1 MLQVSDFETVLIA
14 IRRLLDGERYVSPK
28 IRAGCARR

>member
-28 IRAGCARR
+28 TEVKLGHK